1 MRKKPTKFASLRINQ
16 DRFRSNFEALAAIGA
31 TPEGGVHRPALS
43 EAHLKARRFFLDLA
57 GKAGLDTNVDGAG
70 NHSAFLPSR
79 SNDAPILLMGSHLDS
94 VPHGGRFD
102 GALGVLAVL
111 EVLQVI
117 KEHGIALNVHLEA
130 IDFTDEEGRFV
141 SFMGSRALIGELKR
155 HDLQNICESRELYQQ
170 SLTRAQLDENSILCT
185 ERVLANIAGYLE
197 LHIEQG
203 TRLLDQGKDIGI
215 VTTIIGIRSWRLRFI
230 GRADHAGT
238 TPMAK
243 RLDAAQ
249 GAAAFTLAAR
259 KLVMKE
265 FPDGVVN
272 VGLMEF
278 APGAFNVVPETVS
291 VALQFRAD
299 QQEKMDRMEAA
310 LLLQAAQDA
319 DRFSLRLETE
329 KLEKVA
335 PVEMNPQVQ
344 NVIALACQNINLS
357 HTMLPSGAGHD
368 AQTLAP
374 VCPTGMIFV
383 PSVDGFSHS
392 PQEFTE
398 WSDCYNGVNTLLHS
412 ALIMAQQ
419 IS

>member
-1 MRKKPTKFASLRINQ
+1 MSEQITSLRINE
-16 DRFRSNFEALAAIGA
+16 DRFRSNFEALAALGA
-31 TPEGGVHRPALS
+31 TPEGGVDRPALS
-43 EAHLKARRFFLDLA
+43 AAHLEARRLFLELA
-57 GKAGLDTNVDGAG
+57 AKAGLETEVDGAG
-70 NHSAFLPSR
+70 NHRAFLPCGSPE
-79 SNDAPILLMGSHLDS
+79 APVLLLGSHLDS
-94 VPHGGRFD
+94 VPQGGRFD
-102 GALGVLAVL
+102 GALGVLAAL

-117 KEHGIALNVHLEA
+117 KENDIALNVYLEA

-141 SFMGSRALIGELKR
+141 SLMGSRAMMGKLKR
-155 HDLQNICESRELYQQ
+155 DDFQNLCESRELFQRA
-170 SLTRAQLDENSILCT
+170 LTRANLDENSILCAGRT
-185 ERVLANIAGYLE
+185 PANFAGYLE

-215 VTTIIGIRSWRLRFI
+215 VTTIVGIRSWRLRFI

-243 RLDAAQ
+243 RFDAAQ

-259 KLVMKE
+259 ALVMKE
-265 FPDGVVN
+265 FPEGVVN
-272 VGLMEF
+272 VGMMEF

-299 QQEKMDRMEAA
+299 QQNKMDRMEAA

-335 PVEMNPQVQ
+335 PVDMNPQVQ
-344 NVIALACQNINLS
+344 NAITQACEHLNLS

-383 PSVDGFSHS
+383 PSVGGFSHS
-392 PQEFTE
+392 PKEFTE

-412 ALIMAQQ
+412 ALILAEQNK
-419 IS
+419 

>member
-1 MRKKPTKFASLRINQ
+1 MSDQLLSLRINQ
-16 DRFRSNFEALAAIGA
+16 DRFRSNFKAMAAIGA
-31 TPEGGVHRPALS
+31 IPEGGVHRPALS
-43 EAHLKARRFFLDLA
+43 EAHLAARRLFLELA
-57 GKAGLDTNVDGAG
+57 ERGGLETKVDGAG
-70 NHSAFLPSR
+70 NHSALLACNSH
-79 SNDAPILLMGSHLDS
+79 DAPILLLGSHLDS
-94 VPHGGRFD
+94 VPQGGRFD
-102 GALGVLAVL
+102 GALGVLAAL

-117 KEHGIALNVHLEA
+117 KENGIALNAHLEA

-141 SFMGSRALIGELKR
+141 SLMGSRAMIGELKR
-155 HDLQNICESRELYQQ
+155 SDFQNICESRELFQQ
-170 SLTRAQLDENSILCT
+170 ALAGAQLDEESILGAG
-185 ERVLANIAGYLE
+185 RIRGNFAGYLE

-203 TRLLDQGKDIGI
+203 TRLLDQGKEIGI
-215 VTTIIGIRSWRLRFI
+215 VTSIVGIRSWRLRFV

-259 KLVMKE
+259 KLVMQE

-278 APGAFNVVPETVS
+278 APGAFNVVPETVN

-299 QQEKMDRMEAA
+299 QQEKMDRMKAA

-319 DRFSLRLETE
+319 DRYSLRLETE
-329 KLEKVA
+329 ELEKVA
-335 PVEMNPQVQ
+335 PVEMNPLVQ
-344 NVIALACQNINLS
+344 NAIAQACQNVNLS

-374 VCPTGMIFV
+374 VCPAGMIFV

-398 WSDCYNGVNTLLHS
+398 WSDCYNGVNTLLHT

-419 IS
+419 KI

>member
-1 MRKKPTKFASLRINQ
+1 MSEQLTSLRINR
-16 DRFRSNFEALAAIGA
+16 DRFRSNFKALALIGA
-31 TPEGGVHRPALS
+31 APEGGVHRPALS
-43 EAHLKARRFFLDLA
+43 EAHLKARRLFLELA
-57 GKAGLDTNVDGAG
+57 EKVGLDTKVDGAG
-70 NHSAFLPSR
+70 NHSAFLA
-79 SNDAPILLMGSHLDS
+79 SNVSDAPILLMGSHLDS

-102 GALGVLAVL
+102 GSLGVLAAL

-117 KEHGIALNVHLEA
+117 KENEIDLNVHLEA

-141 SFMGSRALIGELKR
+141 SLMGSRALIGELER
-155 HDLQNICESRELYQQ
+155 NDLLNICESRELFQQ
-170 SLTRAQLDENSILCT
+170 ALTRAQIDESS
-185 ERVLANIAGYLE
+185 VLSAGRDPSNLAGYLE

-215 VTTIIGIRSWRLRFI
+215 VTTIVGIRSWRLRFL

-259 KLVMKE
+259 EMVMKE

-278 APGAFNVVPETVS
+278 SPGAFNVVPETVNVS
-291 VALQFRAD
+291 LQFRAD

-344 NVIALACQNINLS
+344 NAIAQACQDVNLS

-398 WSDCYNGVNTLLHS
+398 WDDCYNGVNTLLHS
-412 ALIMAQQ
+412 ALILAQQ
-419 IS
+419 KINQ